1 MITAG
6 PVGAAA
12 AEAAGKTAYKWRSWR
27 VNSRHCGRLA
37 NYQTVIA
44 LRKSYVRGW
53 MTSIRTAARV
63 GVLALAAAAILL
75 TLSSPRTISAQ
86 TDDWSAPH
94 PMLLTPERALALV
107 RATDQNLD
115 YVPGE
120 VLVKFREG
128 VGADG
133 QQRAMTS
140 LRSRPAPSDLRWVGD
155 VAVLR
160 DATEPDSTI
169 LAAQLS
175 EQPEVES
182 AHPNYIYHTSATPND
197 PGFSQRQWNLR
208 ALDMPRVW
216 DINPGANDTI
226 IAAVVDTGV
235 TQVARAYAFQTWNG
249 RATQTV
255 AVPFAINPDFDGSR
269 IVKPR
274 DFVFW
279 DGPVLDMH
287 GHGTHV
293 ASTIGE
299 DTNNSIAD
307 AGIAYKVKLMP
318 VKVCVGFWEVQF
330 ALSASG
336 FRGFVPANVGGCPE
350 SEIADGIRYAAD
362 NGAKVINLSLGG
374 PEPSDVIRDAL
385 KYAVDKG
392 AFVAIA
398 MGNEYGD
405 GNPVEYPAA
414 YAADI
419 DGVMSVG
426 SVGPSLTR
434 AYYSSTGSHIEISA
448 PGGNDQEGGAAGMI
462 WQATI
467 LRNDSTPMTIIAPR
481 FDRYAETPF
490 EGTSMATPHVVGIAA
505 LLMSQG
511 VTDPAAVEAVIKK
524 SARFLGE
531 KNASTPG
538 RNDEYGY
545 GLIQPRPAL
554 RGFGLAK

>member
-1 MITAG
+1 
-6 PVGAAA
+6 
-12 AEAAGKTAYKWRSWR
+12 
-27 VNSRHCGRLA
+27 
-37 NYQTVIA
+37 
-44 LRKSYVRGW
+44 

-63 GVLALAAAAILL
+63 GAVALAGAAILL
-75 TLSSPRTISAQ
+75 ALSSPRSISAQ
-86 TDDWSAPH
+86 IGDGSAPY
-94 PMLLTPERALALV
+94 PMLLTPARALALL
-107 RATDQNLD
+107 RAADQNLD

-128 VGADG
+128 VDTDG
-133 QQRAMTS
+133 QQRAMTA
-140 LRSRPAPSDLRWVGD
+140 LRSRPAASDLRWIGD
-155 VAVLR
+155 AAVLR
-160 DATEPDSTI
+160 DPTEPDSTI

-175 EQPEVES
+175 TQPEVES
-182 AHPNYIYHTSATPND
+182 AHPNYIYHTSSIPND
-197 PGFSQRQWNLR
+197 PGFYQRQWNLR
-208 ALDMPRVW
+208 VLDMPRVW

-235 TQVARAYAFQTWNG
+235 THVVRVFPFQTWNG
-249 RATQTV
+249 RATQTA
-255 AVPFAINPDFDGSR
+255 AVTFAINPDFTASR

-274 DFVFW
+274 DLVFW
-279 DGPVLDMH
+279 DGPVLDMQ

-293 ASTIGE
+293 AATIGE
-299 DTNNSIAD
+299 DTNNSLAD

-330 ALSASG
+330 AMSASG
-336 FRGFVPANVGGCPE
+336 YRGFVPADVGGCPE
-350 SEIADGIRYAAD
+350 SEVADGIRYAAD

-374 PEPSDVIRDAL
+374 SEPSDVIREAL
-385 KYAVDKG
+385 KYAVGKG
-392 AFVAIA
+392 AFIAIA
-398 MGNEYGD
+398 MGNEYED

-426 SVGPSLTR
+426 AVGPSLRR

-448 PGGNDQEGGAAGMI
+448 PGGNDHEGGGAGMI

-467 LRNDSTPMTIIAPR
+467 LRSDSIPGETIVPR
-481 FDRYAETPF
+481 FDRYAETAF
-490 EGTSMATPHVVGIAA
+490 EGTSMATPHVAGIAA

-538 RNDEYGY
+538 RNEQYGY

-554 RGFGLAK
+554 RGVGLAR